1 MTAITKQPDR
11 FVETDIDDEI
21 VIMRLD
27 NGDFFSLAGTSAAVW
42 RLIDGVRDRPALVAA
57 LSNEFDGDR
66 GQIAADVD
74 ELIERLAD
82 IGLLGGR

>member
-1 MTAITKQPDR
+1 MTAITKQPNR

-42 RLIDGVRDRPALVAA
+42 RLIDGIRDRRALLSA
-57 LSNEFDGDR
+57 LGDEFDGN
-66 GQIAADVD
+66 QAEIAADVD
-74 ELIERLAD
+74 DLIAQLAEL
-82 IGLLGGR
+82 GLLAGN